1 MCISIFNRIYAHFS
15 LIIQKNSVEY
25 RCSIKKVGDIMD
37 LNAMWQSFLDKIKEL
52 ISTVSYETWFS
63 ESKLVS
69 LKDGIA
75 KVLVP
80 TIVHKKSLT
89 TKYLE
94 LIEENF
100 TEITGTNFKFE
111 FYTEEE
117 LETNIVMDPDEVGVP
132 NEKFTSNLN
141 PKYTFDNFVV
151 GNSNRFAATSALA
164 VAEQPGEMYN
174 PLFIYGSSGLG
185 KTHLMHAIG
194 NYIVEN
200 NNKMKVLYT
209 PCDTFVNDFIEI
221 CRKNNSDNNKDSIKQ
236 FKNKYRDIDVLIID
250 DIHTLETTTS
260 AQQEFFN
267 TFNELYNKNKQII
280 LSSDRSPDDIKRLE
294 DRLKTRFNWGL
305 QIDILPPE
313 FELRM
318 SILNKKINQQNL
330 SNAFPEDVKEYIA
343 SISVGDVRKLESAI
357 TRVYAFAAIMNGSD
371 ITLNLA
377 IEALKDFVN
386 VPIVAKNKIDQV
398 IQLVSD
404 NYNIS
409 PEDLTSKKKTN
420 NIAIPRQIAMY
431 ICRVYLEEN
440 LTKIGIEFGGKNH
453 TTVMHAVDKIKN
465 EILKDEALNN
475 EIQKLINKIK

>member
-1 MCISIFNRIYAHFS
+1 
-15 LIIQKNSVEY
+15 
-25 RCSIKKVGDIMD
+25 MD
-37 LNAMWQSFLDKIKEL
+37 LESIWNSFLEKIKGQMND
-52 ISTVSYETWFS
+52 ISYETWFS
-63 ESKLVS
+63 ESKLVY
-69 LKDGIA
+69 LKGDTA

-80 TIVHKKSLT
+80 SIVHKKNLSNNYT
-89 TKYLE
+89 D

-100 TEITGTNFKFE
+100 TELTGTNFKFE
-111 FYTEEE
+111 FYIEEE
-117 LETNIVMDPDEVGVP
+117 LETNIFIDTDEIGIP
-132 NEKFTSNLN
+132 NEKFETNLD
-141 PKYTFDNFVV
+141 PKLRFETFII
-151 GNSNRFAATSALA
+151 GNSNKFAATSALA
-164 VAEQPGEMYN
+164 VAEQPGNMYN

-194 NYIVEN
+194 NYITEN
-200 NNKMKVLYT
+200 SHKKVLYI
-209 PCDTFVNDFIEI
+209 PCDKFVSDFVEI
-221 CRKNNSDNNKDSIKQ
+221 CRKNSADNNKESIKQ

-250 DIHTLETTTS
+250 DIHNLVGATS

-267 TFNELYNKNKQII
+267 TFNELYNNNKQII
-280 LSSDRSPDDIKRLE
+280 ISSDRSPDDIKKLE
-294 DRLKTRFNWGL
+294 ERLKTRFNWGL

-313 FELRM
+313 FDLRM
-318 SILNKKINQQNL
+318 NILNKKIEQQELENK
-330 SNAFPEDVKEYIA
+330 FPEDVKEYIA
-343 SISVGDVRKLESAI
+343 SNCVGDIRKLEGAI
-357 TRVYAFAAIMNGSD
+357 TRVYAYATIMNGSD
-371 ITLNLA
+371 ITLELA
-377 IEALKDFVN
+377 IEALKDFFVKR
-386 VPIVAKNKIDQV
+386 IVAKNKIDQV

-440 LTKIGIEFGGKNH
+440 LTKIGIEVGGKNH

>member
-1 MCISIFNRIYAHFS
+1 
-15 LIIQKNSVEY
+15 
-25 RCSIKKVGDIMD
+25 MD
-37 LNAMWQSFLDKIKEL
+37 LENIWNSFLEKIKGQMND
-52 ISTVSYETWFS
+52 ISYETWFS
-63 ESKLVS
+63 ESKLVY
-69 LKDGIA
+69 LKGDTA

-80 TIVHKKSLT
+80 SIVHKKNLSNNYT
-89 TKYLE
+89 D

-100 TEITGTNFKFE
+100 TELTGSNFKFE
-111 FYTEEE
+111 FYIEEE
-117 LETNIVMDPDEVGVP
+117 LETNIIIDTDEIGIP
-132 NEKFTSNLN
+132 NEKFETNLD
-141 PKYTFDNFVV
+141 PKLRFETFII
-151 GNSNRFAATSALA
+151 GNSNKFAATSALA
-164 VAEQPGEMYN
+164 VAEQPGNMYN

-194 NYIVEN
+194 NYITEN
-200 NNKMKVLYT
+200 SHKKVLYI
-209 PCDTFVNDFIEI
+209 PCDKFVSDFVEI
-221 CRKNNSDNNKDSIKQ
+221 CRKNSTDNNKESIKQ

-250 DIHTLETTTS
+250 DIHNLVGATS

-267 TFNELYNKNKQII
+267 TFNELYNNNKQII
-280 LSSDRSPDDIKRLE
+280 ISSDRSPDDIKKLE
-294 DRLKTRFNWGL
+294 ERLKTRFNWGL

-313 FELRM
+313 FDLRM
-318 SILNKKINQQNL
+318 NILNKKIEQQELENK
-330 SNAFPEDVKEYIA
+330 FPEDVKEYIA
-343 SISVGDVRKLESAI
+343 SNCVGDIRKLEGAI
-357 TRVYAFAAIMNGSD
+357 TRVYAYATIMNGSD
-371 ITLNLA
+371 ITMDLA
-377 IEALKDFVN
+377 VEALKDFFVKR
-386 VPIVAKNKIDQV
+386 IVAKNKIDQV

-409 PEDLTSKKKTN
+409 AEDLTSKKKTN

>member
-1 MCISIFNRIYAHFS
+1 
-15 LIIQKNSVEY
+15 
-25 RCSIKKVGDIMD
+25 MD
-37 LNAMWQSFLDKIKEL
+37 LENIWNSFLEKIKGQMND
-52 ISTVSYETWFS
+52 ISFETWFS
-63 ESKLVS
+63 EAKLIY
-69 LKDGIA
+69 LKGDTA

-80 TIVHKKSLT
+80 SIVHKKNLSNNYT
-89 TKYLE
+89 D

-100 TEITGTNFKFE
+100 TELTGSNFKFE
-111 FYTEEE
+111 FYIEEE
-117 LETNIVMDPDEVGVP
+117 LETNIIIDTDEIGIP
-132 NEKFTSNLN
+132 SEKYDTNLDS
-141 PKYTFDNFVV
+141 KLRFETYII
-151 GNSNRFAATSALA
+151 GNSNKFAATSALA
-164 VAEQPGEMYN
+164 VAEQPGNMYN

-194 NYIVEN
+194 NYITEN
-200 NNKMKVLYT
+200 SKKRVLYI
-209 PCDTFVNDFIEI
+209 PCDKFVSDFVEI
-221 CRKNNSDNNKDSIKQ
+221 CRKNANDNNKESIKQ

-250 DIHTLETTTS
+250 DIHNLVGATS

-267 TFNELYNKNKQII
+267 TFNELYNNNKQII
-280 LSSDRSPDDIKRLE
+280 ISSDRSPDDIKKLE
-294 DRLKTRFNWGL
+294 ERLKTRFNWGL

-313 FELRM
+313 FDLRM
-318 SILNKKINQQNL
+318 NILNKKIEQQECENK
-330 SNAFPEDVKEYIA
+330 FPEEVKEYIA
-343 SISVGDVRKLESAI
+343 SNCVGDIRKLEGAI
-357 TRVYAFAAIMNGSD
+357 TRVYAYATIMNGSA
-371 ITLNLA
+371 ITLDLA
-377 IEALKDFVN
+377 IEALKDFFVKR
-386 VPIVAKNKIDQV
+386 IVAKNKIDQV

-404 NYNIS
+404 NYNIT